1 MNHFTLSN
9 WFIKKPKA
17 VSNYFIFVKML
28 THDLIFHQYEH
39 KKYLKPSRMCTK
51 IQGKFLQ
58 NGVSNTPKRPIASFS
73 VNT

>member
-39 KKYLKPSRMCTK
+39 KKVPQT
-51 IQGKFLQ
+51 I
-58 NGVSNTPKRPIASFS
+58 
-73 VNT
+73 